1 MSFAWHLPTALIV
14 LTLVADVLIGDPAW
28 IPHPVRLIGLMIEF
42 GEKRLWSGNS
52 RRDLCGGAAVAAA
65 VVLAA
70 VAAVSIVIAAGSLLA
85 PAFAAGLG
93 VIAAWTTI
101 ALRGLD
107 AAATS
112 VQSALAREDLCAARA
127 AMPALVGRDP
137 RSLDREGIIR
147 ATVESVAE
155 NSSDGVIAP
164 LFYLFVGGP
173 AAAMAYKAINTLDSM
188 IGHREPPFTYFGRF
202 VARLD
207 DLANFLPARIA
218 AASIALAAPLAG
230 EHGPAWRVWREEGS
244 HHASPN
250 AGQVE
255 AAMAGALDVRLGGT
269 NYYDGNPVQG
279 HVFNACGAVA
289 DRKRA
294 RAAIRVVV
302 IASGLVFAATFSACL
317 WNDLRKKE
325 KQQDA

>member
-1 MSFAWHLPTALIV
+1 MIAAWKLASAYV
-14 LTLVADVLIGDPAW
+14 LDWLVGDPECL
-28 IPHPVRLIGLMIEF
+28 PHPVRLIGAVTDGRHKQLLKQRSHPTSEYA
-42 GEKRLWSGNS
+42 K
-52 RRDLCGGAAVAAA
+52 GAAFSTAIVATSAIAA
-65 VVLAA
+65 RGIAEAGVVCEVLLAA
-70 VAAVSIVIAAGSLLA
+70 TTLATRNLLDEA
-85 PAFAAGLG
+85 EG
-93 VIAAWTTI
+93 V
-101 ALRGLD
+101 LD
-107 AAATS
+107 ALDAGE
-112 VQSALAREDLCAARA
+112 LAMARTR
-127 AMPALVGRDP
+127 LSRIVGRDTANLP
-137 RSLDREGIIR
+137 EDEIVRAVIETLAESTCDGIV
-147 ATVESVAE
+147 APMLYLMLGSV
-155 NSSDGVIAP
+155 
-164 LFYLFVGGP
+164 P
-173 AAAMAYKAINTLDSM
+173 AAMSYKAVNTLDSM